1 MFLEWNSLEVLAAEN
16 SKMKDATKKEEKT
29 REILNFNN
37 DWGFFRGDVEGAE
50 GMEFDDSEFVNVT
63 IPHTM
68 RLEKKHNNTTN
79 GVYKEIG
86 WYRRYFTLDKSYEDK
101 KLQLQ
106 FEGVM
111 TDSDIYLNGE
121 KVYTRN
127 GGYIGFN
134 VDITD
139 KVKFGEDNV
148 LAVRVSNVDNP
159 NTPPGK
165 PDSRLDFHYYGGI
178 YRDVMLTVSEKT
190 YITDSLEAEK
200 VAGGGV
206 FVKYS

>member
-1 MFLEWNSLEVLAAEN
+1 MAAEN